1 MSTEAADALH
11 KILIERK
18 LTIACA
24 ESLTVGGVAR
34 HLGENS
40 GSSAYFQGGIV
51 AYNIDHKANILG
63 VDREN
68 AEACNCVSKQTAI
81 EMVYGVMK
89 LFDSDVGI
97 ATTGYAEPDPE
108 NGIDK
113 PFAWIAVGIRNPED
127 RNEADIHHI
136 SATVDPKSRLKE
148 DRRVDVQESVAY
160 SAVEFCVN
168 CLAPGTLEVDK

>member
-24 ESLTVGGVAR
+24 ESLTVGGVAT
-34 HLGENS
+34 HLGECS
-40 GSSAYFQGGIV
+40 GSSAYFQGGVV
-51 AYNIDHKANILG
+51 AYNIDHKVNLLG
-63 VDREN
+63 VDRAM
-68 AEACNCVSKQTAI
+68 AEACDCVSKQTAI

-89 LFDSDVGI
+89 LFDADVGI

-108 NGIDK
+108 KGITK

-127 RNEADIHHI
+127 RDKADIHHI
-136 SATVDPKSRLKE
+136 SATVTSMGSSPE
-148 DRRVDVQESVAY
+148 DRRIDAQENIAY

-168 CLAPGTLEVDK
+168 CLAPGTIETD